1 MHEFFS
7 SESKCTQG
15 AMSRRQRPRKVV
27 VKTELKT
34 TVASLSLSPQ
44 ERSENGSP
52 SKLDCSEN
60 AERAVLH
67 CAHSA
72 LRPFVRRGAMSRLR
86 GSQCRFY
93 LQRGPRF

>member
-44 ERSENGSP
+44 EKSENGSP

-60 AERAVLH
+60 AERALLH
-67 CAHSA
+67 CAHSCDEELCQDCA
-72 LRPFVRRGAMSRLR
+72 GLSAGSTCSGAHASE
-86 GSQCRFY
+86 S
-93 LQRGPRF
+93 